1 MCATAD
7 LKVNTACHCR
17 KALLDGDQ
25 LVQVAIVV
33 DVLASL
39 ERLLVEHALQPSSL
53 SRFAFST
60 EISFCF
66 LKAALP
72 IGSAIHPWHQ
82 RQPVHVAD
90 EVAERSVLVR
100 TCQVVAHMADA
111 LQSGR
116 IARAGGP
123 SRSR

>member
-39 ERLLVEHALQPSSL
+39 ERLLVKLLPSTLCSL
-53 SRFAFST
+53 LRFRLLNRDLFLFF
-60 EISFCF
+60 EGSFADR
-66 LKAALP
+66 LGYSPMAPAA
-72 IGSAIHPWHQ
+72 A
-82 RQPVHVAD
+82 
-90 EVAERSVLVR
+90 
-100 TCQVVAHMADA
+100 
-111 LQSGR
+111 
-116 IARAGGP
+116 
-123 SRSR
+123 RSRCR